1 MRVLVVH
8 QPVEA
13 HAAEEEQDVLTQAAA
28 VTESLQRLG
37 WQVETVP
44 AGHKPE
50 DLDDLLRDRQPELVV
65 NLVESFFG
73 IDFFQFLAACVLEDL
88 EIPFTGCGSQALLVT
103 CDKIATKTRL
113 RAAGLPTPIWIAP
126 SAKGTQQAECP
137 AAQTFERAAR
147 AWQALGGQDEIESQS
162 QDPRPADALTKWRAE
177 LPTAAELAPPP
188 PTHLPQ
194 GLLPRRFLLKSAWS
208 HASAGLVE
216 SLRVV
221 QTTGDVAS
229 LLDELDE
236 HARRTRQPWFAEE
249 YIDGRE
255 FNVALIAT
263 AHGPVVFPLAEIDFS
278 AFPPEKLRIVGYRAK
293 WDADSFEYHAT
304 PRRFTFSPQDAGLL
318 RRLRELAVRCWDLFQ
333 LRGCARV
340 DFRVDQAGNPWILEI
355 NANPCISPDAG
366 FAAAA
371 AQAGWSYDDIVTA
384 LVEDA
389 LRTGRK

>member
-13 HAAEEEQDVLTQAAA
+13 HAAEEERDVLTQAAA

-44 AGHKPE
+44 AGRRPE
-50 DLDDLLRDRQPELVV
+50 DLDQLLRDRQPELVV

-88 EIPFTGCGSQALLVT
+88 EIPFTGCGGQALFLT

-113 RAAGLPTPIWIAP
+113 RTAGLPTPVWIAP
-126 SAKGTQQAECP
+126 SHKGTKQAEDLTARTFEH
-137 AAQTFERAAR
+137 AAQVWRE
-147 AWQALGGQDEIESQS
+147 LGGRDEIAPQS
-162 QDPRPADALTKWRAE
+162 QGPQLAATLAQWRAE
-177 LPTAAELAPPP
+177 LPTATDLPPAPPVD
-188 PTHLPQ
+188 LPQ
-194 GLLPRRFLLKSAWS
+194 DILPRRFLLKSAWS

-221 QTTGDVAS
+221 QTTEDIAS
-229 LLDELDE
+229 LLDELAE

-249 YIDGRE
+249 YIEGRE

-293 WDADSFEYHAT
+293 WDAASFEYHAT

-371 AQAGWSYDDIVTA
+371 AQAGWSYDDIVAA

-389 LRTGRK
+389 LRTGP